1 MDSDIHVTETVAHHD
16 TESEGDDM
24 NDTSIIFHCE
34 CGRPVIV
41 EVRPGGIVNRLPT
54 GYKQDEKGP
63 RNEPEAKLKPSF
75 EAAS

>member
-1 MDSDIHVTETVAHHD
+1 
-16 TESEGDDM
+16 M